1 MKDIFEDLKWR
12 GLVKSCTDEEGMK
25 NRLKTPIKV
34 YCGFDPTADSM
45 HIGNLQSIMLLR
57 RFQDAGHTPVALAG
71 GGTGMIGD
79 PSGRKSERT
88 FLDEQTIR
96 NNTECIKNQLRNFI
110 DFDNGAMMVNN
121 LDWLSNISL
130 ISFLRDYGKS
140 FSINYMMAKDS
151 VTSRLEA
158 GLSYTEFSYMLL
170 QSIDYFYLNKNYG
183 VEMQVGGSDQWGNI
197 TAGAELIR
205 KISEDEIKVYG
216 MTAPLIT
223 KADGSKFGKSV
234 GGNIWLD
241 ANKTSPYAF
250 YQFWLNTADT
260 DVINFMKRL
269 TLLERTEIE
278 QYEQCIKD
286 APFKREAQ
294 KALATSITLLVHKE
308 SGLESAQ
315 RISQALFG
323 NSLKS
328 LSEEELKQALVDM
341 ETRSIESNI
350 TLTQALVDAKIAS
363 SRRDARELIQGGSIS
378 INDEKINDPEMII
391 DEKQTIIDNRIVLR
405 KGKKNYF
412 ILAI

>member
-57 RFQDAGHTPVALAG
+57 RFQDAGHIPVALAG

-278 QYEQCIKD
+278 HYEQCIKE

-308 SGLESAQ
+308 AGLESAQ

-323 NSLKS
+323 NALKT

-341 ETRSIESNI
+341 ETRSIETNI
-350 TLTQALVDAKIAS
+350 TLTQALVDASIAS
-363 SRRDARELIQGGSIS
+363 SRRDARELIIGGSIS

-391 DEKQTIIDNRIVLR
+391 DDKQTIIDNRIVLR

-412 ILAI
+412 ILA

>member
-57 RFQDAGHTPVALAG
+57 RFQDAGHIPVALAG

-278 QYEQCIKD
+278 HYEQCIKE

-308 SGLESAQ
+308 AGLESAQ

-323 NSLKS
+323 NALKT

-341 ETRSIESNI
+341 ETRSIETNI
-350 TLTQALVDAKIAS
+350 TLTQALVDASIAS
-363 SRRDARELIQGGSIS
+363 SRRDARELIIGGSIS

-391 DEKQTIIDNRIVLR
+391 DDKQTIIDNRIVLR